1 MPPRKQPNQ
10 NKAQNVK
17 SAQVARR
24 QKIKTFLDKYGT
36 VRVNRRNITD
46 EIGEVSKKLASASL
60 VPVEKVMS
68 MRSRGPG
75 RNGSRTSTPKTG
87 LSLASA
93 KYVAAM
99 LNPWCLEARDAF
111 IPIGNGRGSMKF
123 MSFNRFD
130 ITIGTAGVGWVLVSP
145 TNTSNHIAWH
155 TTAAYTGTT
164 AVPFLTAATQTLNT
178 GVVSINSNAPINATN
193 CSAAY
198 NPGVPASASA
208 FGRVV
213 ACGMTCSYTGT
224 TVNQGGLLYCFV
236 DPDHASVVGSSAA
249 TLGSRSECEV
259 TNIER
264 SKCYLADFPRMEEE
278 SQFDRSTQLQAAP
291 GFTNIVAGY
300 PFSSGVP
307 AGPDSSG
314 GILFP
319 ITAIG
324 QPTMVILATGA
335 AGNTL
340 HIEIVQHLEYQG
352 PAAEGRLTDTLVDA
366 VGFGVVT
373 SAVSRASARRQ
384 TRGGADFADAFYR
397 SLSEVQN
404 ELKPISGSRVRAII
418 G

>member
-10 NKAQNVK
+10 NKAQNAK
-17 SAQVARR
+17 NAQAARR
-24 QKIKTFLDKYGT
+24 QKTKTFLDKYGT

-46 EIGEVSKKLASASL
+46 EIGEVSKKLVSASL

-68 MRSRGPG
+68 MRSRGPRG
-75 RNGSRTSTPKTG
+75 GSKVPKAG
-87 LSLASA
+87 LSLAAA

-99 LNPWCLEARDAF
+99 LNPWCLEARDAS

-130 ITIGTAGVGWVLVSP
+130 ISIGTGGVGWVLVSP
-145 TNTSNHIAWH
+145 TNTNNHIAWY
-155 TTAAYTGTT
+155 TTSGYMGTT
-164 AVPFLTAATQTLNT
+164 AVPYLTALTQTLNT
-178 GVVSINSNAPINATN
+178 GVVSVSSNAPVNATN
-193 CSAAY
+193 CAAAY
-198 NPGVPASASA
+198 NPGVPASGSA

-213 ACGMTCSYTGT
+213 ACGITCSYTGT
-224 TVNQGGLLYCFV
+224 TVNQGGLLYCFT

-264 SKCYLADFPRMEEE
+264 SKCYLADFPKMEEE

-291 GFTNIVAGY
+291 GFTYIVPGY
-300 PFSSGVP
+300 PFSSGQP
-307 AGPDSSG
+307 AGPDSG
-314 GILFP
+314 GNIIFP
-319 ITAIG
+319 SSAFG
-324 QPTMVILATGA
+324 QPTMVILATGSP
-335 AGNTL
+335 GNTL

-352 PAAEGRLTDTLVDA
+352 PAAEGRLTDTLVDT

-373 SAVSRASARRQ
+373 AAVSRASARRQ
-384 TRGGADFADAFYR
+384 SRGGADFADAFYS
-397 SLSEVQN
+397 SLSEVQS
-404 ELKPISGSRVRAII
+404 ELKPISGSRVRAIV